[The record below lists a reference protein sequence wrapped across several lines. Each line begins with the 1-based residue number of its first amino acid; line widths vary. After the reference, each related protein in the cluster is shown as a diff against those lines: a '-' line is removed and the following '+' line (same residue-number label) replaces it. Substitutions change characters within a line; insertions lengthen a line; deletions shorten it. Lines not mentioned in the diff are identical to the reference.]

1 MLHHDL
7 LNYGQRFVPVLV
19 SFPEFV
25 IKTCGELGFP
35 SLCEIHFSKPS
46 ALTSASLSLQKS
58 LRFLMERDRCQS
70 HLPECLTEMCASYSY
85 DS

>member
-7 LNYGQRFVPVLV
+7 LNYGQRFVPFLV

-35 SLCEIHFSKPS
+35 PLCEFHFSKPG
-46 ALTSASLSLQKS
+46 ALSSASLSLQKS

-70 HLPECLTEMCASYSY
+70 PLPGCLAEMHNVCQL
-85 DS
+85 